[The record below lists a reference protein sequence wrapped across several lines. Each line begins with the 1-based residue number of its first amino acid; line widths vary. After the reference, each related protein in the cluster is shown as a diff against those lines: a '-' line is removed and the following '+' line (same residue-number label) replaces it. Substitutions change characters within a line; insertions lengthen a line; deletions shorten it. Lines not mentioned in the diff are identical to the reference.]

1 MSERGRASKLWRSG
15 PSLALLAAALFGG
28 SVPVAKRLL
37 GGIDP
42 WLLAGLLYLGSGIGL
57 GVWWLVR
64 GRRERLLK
72 RADLM
77 PLAGA
82 VTCGGVIAPVL
93 MMIGLRQTPASTSSL
108 LLNLEGVFT
117 AGLAWFVFRE
127 NFDRRIFAGMA
138 HITAGGMLLSTSEQP
153 SLAGLAGPLAIAGAC
168 LGWGMDNNLTRK
180 VAAADPVQ
188 VAAIKGL
195 VGGVVNSVLA
205 LVLGAHLP
213 HWPLVASAELMGLAG
228 YGVSL
233 VLFILALRH
242 LGTAR
247 TGAYFSTAPFI
258 GALLALSLLHEPVTL
273 SLGAAGLL
281 MAVGVWLHLTER
293 HEHVHSHE
301 AVDHEH
307 MHHHDE
313 HHQHQHAPTDP
324 PNEPHSHPHRHELLV
339 HSHAHYPDT
348 HHRHSHKGD

>member
-1 MSERGRASKLWRSG
+1 MNEGGQVGKMWRSG
-15 PSLALLAAALFGG
+15 PALALLAATLFGG

-57 GVWWLVR
+57 GMWWLVH
-64 GRRERLLK
+64 GRRERRLK
-72 RADLM
+72 RADLI

-82 VTCGGVIAPVL
+82 VTCGGVLAPVL
-93 MMIGLRQTPASTSSL
+93 LMMGLRQTPASTSSL

-138 HITAGGMLLSTSEQP
+138 LITAGGMLLSTSERP

-168 LGWGMDNNLTRK
+168 LGWGIDNNLTRK
-180 VAAADPVQ
+180 

-195 VGGVVNSVLA
+195 VGGVVNSLLA

-213 HWPLVASAELMGLAG
+213 DWSLAASAALLGLAG

-233 VLFILALRH
+233 VLFILALRN

-258 GALLALSLLHEPVTL
+258 GAMLALALLHEPVTL
-273 SLGAAGLL
+273 SLGVAGLL
-281 MAVGVWLHLTER
+281 MAVGVWLHLTVR

-301 AVDHEH
+301 AVEHEH
-307 MHHHDE
+307 MHYHDE
-313 HHQHQHAPTDP
+313 HHQHPHAPTDSAS
-324 PNEPHSHPHRHELLV
+324 EPHSHPHRHELLV
-339 HSHAHYPDT
+339 HSHPHYPDT
-348 HHRHSHKGD
+348 HHRHRHERGKE